1 MRVVPYQ
8 NRANDVFKKFLD
20 DGFFFSLP
28 FSSLSEGQSSFGAGD
43 WYPALDLLEE
53 KEQYILKADLPGIKK
68 EDIKISFEHGVLRID
83 GERTSE
89 SEHKDRQVHRSE
101 RSYGRFVRVINLGTD
116 VDQNKI
122 HANYK
127 DGILEVIVPKSE
139 RAKPKS
145 IDIHVG

>member
-1 MRVVPYQ
+1 MRIIPYQ
-8 NRANDVFKKFLD
+8 SRANDVFKKFLD

-28 FSSLSEGQSSFGAGD
+28 FSSLAENQSAQGGD

-53 KEQYILKADLPGIKK
+53 KDQYVLKADLPGIKK

-83 GERTSE
+83 GERKSE
-89 SEHKDRQVHRSE
+89 VEHKDRQVHRIE

-139 RAKPKS
+139 RSKPKS
-145 IDIHVG
+145 IDIQVG

>member
-1 MRVVPYQ
+1 MRIVPYQ
-8 NRANDVFKKFLD
+8 NRSNDVFKKFLD
-20 DGFFFSLP
+20 DGFFFNLP
-28 FSSLSEGQSSFGAGD
+28 FSSLTENQSSVGGD

-53 KEQYILKADLPGIKK
+53 KDQYLLKADLPGIKK

-83 GERTSE
+83 GERKSE
-89 SEHKDRQVHRSE
+89 TEHKDRQAHRIE

-122 HANYK
+122 KANYK
-127 DGILEVIVPKSE
+127 DGILEICVPKSE
-139 RAKPKS
+139 AAQPKS